1 MPGYDGSGPFGDGRP
16 GRGLGPCGRFRSYF
30 GYGRNRGYND
40 YPPMRRRR
48 SFFDFIRPIF
58 GGYDDYEEGNDLKN
72 RKKELEQELD
82 WVNNQLKGKGT
93 EK

>member
-1 MPGYDGSGPFGDGRP
+1 MPGFDGSGPYGDGRP

-30 GYGRNRGYND
+30 GYGRGRGNYD

-48 SFFDFIRPIF
+48 NFFDFIRPIF
-58 GGYDDYEEGNDLKN
+58 GGYDDDEGYDLKN

-82 WVNNQLKGKGT
+82 MINNQLKSKGS

>member
-1 MPGYDGSGPFGDGRP
+1 
-16 GRGLGPCGRFRSYF
+16 
-30 GYGRNRGYND
+30 
-40 YPPMRRRR
+40 MRRRR